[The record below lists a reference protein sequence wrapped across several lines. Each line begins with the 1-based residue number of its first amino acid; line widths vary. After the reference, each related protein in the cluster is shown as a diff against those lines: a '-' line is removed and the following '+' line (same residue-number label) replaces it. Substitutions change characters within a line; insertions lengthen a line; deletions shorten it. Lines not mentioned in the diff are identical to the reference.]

1 MSATI
6 INRNLRWRKAG
17 VGEGPHGDT
26 RRRLF
31 ATVFG
36 VKHCCA
42 AYRAEPKLELRP
54 VVADPHVLGGG
65 TENLIGR
72 GEAGQRRENAAGPA
86 LTCEAV
92 ANANAEGF
100 ARNFNA
106 QLPAGTRSG
115 SRTHSAP
122 RRTLFAFWST
132 RIRAARPARPT
143 GNHRPLSE
151 TRVAVHTPRCG
162 RRTRSTSGAKSS
174 PGVTPACARASRRL
188 TIMVSPSMAAS
199 NRARPARS
207 AFAPLVFSRKIFSHQ
222 AAFNVS
228 SRASRVWPSVET
240 RAEIVKLL
248 PCRNPPIMQI
258 LFV

>member
-6 INRNLRWRKAG
+6 INRNLRWRKTW

-54 VVADPHVLGGG
+54 VVADPHVLAGG
-65 TENLIGR
+65 TGNLIGR
-72 GEAGQRRENAAGPA
+72 GEAGQRRENAACPA

-122 RRTLFAFWST
+122 RRTLFALWST
-132 RIRAARPARPT
+132 RIRPARPT
-143 GNHRPLSE
+143 GNLAPL
-151 TRVAVHTPRCG
+151 RLLPQDFLAAG
-162 RRTRSTSGAKSS
+162 RLQRLK
-174 PGVTPACARASRRL
+174 PASR
-188 TIMVSPSMAAS
+188 I
-199 NRARPARS
+199 
-207 AFAPLVFSRKIFSHQ
+207 
-222 AAFNVS
+222 
-228 SRASRVWPSVET
+228 WPSVET
-240 RAEIVKLL
+240 RTEMVTL
-248 PCRNPPIMQI
+248 PPYRNPPIMQI
-258 LFV
+258 PFV